1 MKIKVKIGDDV
12 HEIERDAIEL
22 PENTHLVTPD
32 NVPKGYFTQ
41 AAFDTK
47 IAEITRSKL
56 DKARAE
62 LESDNDFH
70 KQILGKYNVSLGDD
84 GKPTGLKPDFDPEK
98 WKSEQARKLTE
109 PLEAKNNQLNEQL
122 SQFKQGL
129 KKAEILK
136 HATGLFKPEYV
147 QSFTGQDD
155 PFIVK
160 QFGDAFDVDDNG
172 MVALKD
178 SDGTFAVDNTGA
190 RITPDKYFK
199 ANTDKFANL
208 LADQRQRGP
217 GAGGGTPA
225 GGRFTDEQIKNMSD
239 KEYEANRDAI
249 LGQLKK

>member
-1 MKIKVKIGDDV
+1 MKLKVKIGDDI
-12 HEIERDAIEL
+12 HEVERDAIEL
-22 PENTHLVTPD
+22 PENIHFLTPD
-32 NVPKGYFTQ
+32 SVPKGYFTQ
-41 AAFDTK
+41 AAFDQK

-56 DKARAE
+56 DKARTE
-62 LESDNDFH
+62 LESDNEFH
-70 KQILGKYNVSLGDD
+70 KQILGKYNINIGED
-84 GKPTGLKPDFDPEK
+84 GKPTGLKSDFDPEK

-109 PLEAKNNQLNEQL
+109 PLEQEKAKLSEQL
-122 SQFKQGL
+122 ERFKVGM

-155 PFIVK
+155 PFVVK
-160 QFGDAFDVDDNG
+160 QFGDAFDIDENG

-178 SDGTFAVDNTGA
+178 TDGTFAVDNTGG

-199 ANTDKFANL
+199 SNADKFATL

-225 GGRFTDEQIKNMSD
+225 GGRFTDEQIEKMSD
-239 KEYEANRDAI
+239 KEYEANREAI
-249 LGQLKK
+249 LGQLK